1 MGKID
6 NMEFLYKA
14 SPMGE
19 LLDADE
25 QNGIV
30 KGYGSYFD
38 NKDSDADII
47 RRGAY
52 QKTIKENGERVKY
65 LYQHNMMQP
74 IGKMKELYEDEKGLV
89 FVAEIPK
96 TTLGKDVIELMKAG
110 VITENSVGIL
120 PIVKEDKGDYREIKE
135 VKLFEISAVTLA
147 ANDQAKI
154 LDVKGTKN
162 LDELYKRYD
171 TIAKLLRKGEISDD
185 MGYAL
190 EAEILKLKALFVDA
204 TKPVE
209 ETTSPVEVKADDSEI
224 ESYLLNTLLK
234 RFTVILASR
243 QDPCAARIGCECSP
257 VAVRESRA
265 RCVARERP
273 DSNLACQARAR
284 PDPAPLPVESQ

>member
-1 MGKID
+1 MWKID

-234 RFTVILASR
+234 KF
-243 QDPCAARIGCECSP
+243 Q
-257 VAVRESRA
+257 
-265 RCVARERP
+265 
-273 DSNLACQARAR
+273 
-284 PDPAPLPVESQ
+284 

>member
-1 MGKID
+1 
-6 NMEFLYKA
+6 MEFLYKA

-120 PIVKEDKGDYREIKE
+120 PIVKENKGDYREIKE

-162 LDELYKRYD
+162 LEELYKRYD
-171 TIAKLLRKGEISDD
+171 NIAKLLRKGEISDD

-234 RFTVILASR
+234 RF
-243 QDPCAARIGCECSP
+243 Q
-257 VAVRESRA
+257 
-265 RCVARERP
+265 
-273 DSNLACQARAR
+273 
-284 PDPAPLPVESQ
+284 

>member
-1 MGKID
+1 
-6 NMEFLYKA
+6 MEFLYKA
-14 SPMGE
+14 APLQE
-19 LLDADE
+19 LMDADADR
-25 QNGIV
+25 GIV
-30 KGYGSYFD
+30 KGYGYYFD
-38 NKDSDADII
+38 NKDSDNDII
-47 RRGAY
+47 RKGAY
-52 QKTIKENGERVKY
+52 TKTIKENGERVKY

-74 IGKMKELYEDEKGLV
+74 TGKMSELYEDDKGLV

-120 PIVKEDKGDYREIKE
+120 PIVKEDKGEYREIKE

-204 TKPVE
+204 TQPVE

-224 ESYLLNTLLK
+224 ESYLLNTL
-234 RFTVILASR
+234 
-243 QDPCAARIGCECSP
+243 
-257 VAVRESRA
+257 
-265 RCVARERP
+265 
-273 DSNLACQARAR
+273 
-284 PDPAPLPVESQ
+284 